1 MICPVVCVLLLSL
14 LLRQA
19 MADDTE
25 DVELDF
31 AADEQ
36 ERARRSAVIRCS
48 AGEAISH
55 VSQTLLFFCS

>member
-1 MICPVVCVLLLSL
+1 
-14 LLRQA
+14 

-36 ERARRSAVIRCS
+36 ERARRSAVIRCA
-48 AGEAISH
+48 AGDVYYMASFTYL
-55 VSQTLLFFCS
+55 SCTQ

>member
-1 MICPVVCVLLLSL
+1 MLWDDLILLCFVVAC
-14 LLRQA
+14 QT

-36 ERARRSAVIRCS
+36 ERARRSAVIRCN
-48 AGEAISH
+48 AGH
-55 VSQTLLFFCS
+55 DYFQMN

>member
-1 MICPVVCVLLLSL
+1 
-14 LLRQA
+14 

-36 ERARRSAVIRCS
+36 ERARRSAVIRCT
-48 AGEAISH
+48 AGDVCDHTNSSH
-55 VSQTLLFFCS
+55 LLFINAKVTGMSAS